1 MKLTGQKKQEHRI
14 AQIDEIDNSLT
25 VLEVWLSHDAEKKV
39 SKLIQ
44 QMATD
49 TKKHTNPCI
58 NPISVVS
65 QRTMIVR
72 HMFYAY

>member
-39 SKLIQ
+39 SKLI
-44 QMATD
+44 
-49 TKKHTNPCI
+49 
-58 NPISVVS
+58 
-65 QRTMIVR
+65 
-72 HMFYAY
+72 